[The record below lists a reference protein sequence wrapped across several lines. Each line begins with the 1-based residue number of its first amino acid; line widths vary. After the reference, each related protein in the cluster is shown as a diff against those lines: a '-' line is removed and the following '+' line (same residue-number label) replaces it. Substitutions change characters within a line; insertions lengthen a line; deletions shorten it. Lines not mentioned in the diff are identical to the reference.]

1 MKIIVDANIAFSAI
15 LNTNGKIADLLINC
29 TNVKFIAPDLLRLEI
44 RKYHNKLAK
53 KKKISP
59 SDIQEIEY
67 FIFQNIV
74 FISEIQIE
82 EKYWKQAYELLKD
95 IDEKD
100 TPYIAYALKF
110 KCKLWTG
117 DKKLVN
123 GLKKKNRSLTIS
135 TNELYELLN

>member
-1 MKIIVDANIAFSAI
+1 M
-15 LNTNGKIADLLINC
+15 
-29 TNVKFIAPDLLRLEI
+29 
-44 RKYHNKLAK
+44 
-53 KKKISP
+53 
-59 SDIQEIEY
+59 
-67 FIFQNIV
+67 

>member
-53 KKKISP
+53 TKKISP

>member
-1 MKIIVDANIAFSAI
+1 MKIIVDANIVFSAI
-15 LNTNGKIADLLINC
+15 LNTNGKIADLLINS
-29 TNVKFIAPDLLRLEI
+29 TNVKFIAPDFLRLEI

-53 KKKISP
+53 TKKIS
-59 SDIQEIEY
+59 SSNIQEIEY

-100 TPYIAYALKF
+100 TPYITYALKF